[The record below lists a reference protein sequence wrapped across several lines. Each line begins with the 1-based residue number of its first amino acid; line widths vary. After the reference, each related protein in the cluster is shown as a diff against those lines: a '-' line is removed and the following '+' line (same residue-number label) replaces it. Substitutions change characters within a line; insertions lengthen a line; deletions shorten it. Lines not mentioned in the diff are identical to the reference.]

1 MLSYGYPVQP
11 GKDPLVDLVETAVSQ
26 FGQGTD
32 PGGFLVDVIP
42 VLKYVP
48 SWFPGAGWKRTA
60 ERFRQT
66 RINMTDVPYGFVRDQ
81 MVGCLRAS
89 FLPEQTAQ

>member
-11 GKDPLVDLVETAVSQ
+11 GKDPLVDLVDTAVSQ

-32 PGGFLVDVIP
+32 PGAFLVDVIP

-48 SWFPGAGWKRTA
+48 AWFPGAGWKRTA
-60 ERFRQT
+60 ARFRQT
-66 RINMTDVPYGFVRDQ
+66 LIDMTDVPYRFVQEQ
-81 MVGCLRAS
+81 MVGSLRCS
-89 FLPEQTAQ
+89 FSQEQTS

>member
-11 GKDPLVDLVETAVSQ
+11 GKDPLVDLVDTAVSQ

-32 PGGFLVDVIP
+32 PGAFLVDVIP

-48 SWFPGAGWKRTA
+48 AWFPGAGWKRTA
-60 ERFRQT
+60 ERFRRT
-66 RINMTDVPYGFVRDQ
+66 LTNMTDVPYRFVQ
-81 MVGCLRAS
+81 EQIVGSLRAL
-89 FLPEQTAQ
+89 LPPVQMS